1 MLMRFD
7 PFRGF
12 ERSVDQTEGPR
23 ATVMPMDAYREGDH
37 YIVHFDLPGVDES
50 SIELTVER
58 NILTVTAERHWKFD
72 GADVLASE
80 RLHGRVSRQL
90 YLGDSLD
97 TEHVE
102 ARYGR
107 GVLTVTIP
115 VSDKAKARRI
125 EIGSGSS
132 NANAIEAKSTV
143 A

>member
-1 MLMRFD
+1 
-7 PFRGF
+7 
-12 ERSVDQTEGPR
+12 
-23 ATVMPMDAYREGDH
+23 
-37 YIVHFDLPGVDES
+37 
-50 SIELTVER
+50 
-58 NILTVTAERHWKFD
+58 
-72 GADVLASE
+72 LASE
-80 RLHGRVSRQL
+80 RLHSRVSRQL

-102 ARYGR
+102 ARYNR

-132 NANAIEAKSTV
+132 SAKAIEATATV